1 MYLRIE
7 NLRKIFE
14 ENRGIEKIDFS
25 IEKGELISLLGP
37 SGCGKT
43 TLLNIIG
50 GFLKPD
56 NGKIYLEDR
65 DITDIPPEKRDIST
79 VFQSY
84 ALFPHMNVLENIK
97 YGLKYKKLTKKEQN
111 ELALEYLKI
120 VGLDGY
126 EKKSIQELSGGQQ
139 QRVALARALVLYP
152 KILLLDE
159 PFSNLDAKLKI
170 SMREELKE
178 LQKNLKI
185 SMIFVTHDQEE
196 ALSISDKVVVMNNG
210 RIEQIGT
217 PEEIYYSPINEYV
230 ANFIGKSNFILKDG
244 AKKLIRPE
252 NIKIEKNQKGNW
264 EVINKEFMG
273 AYTILKI
280 RNGIEELY
288 VNIQGEKGREY
299 KLGDLVEISYSF
311 NKKSYCKAKFTITFF
326 LFFRKKIHLSTSK

>member
-244 AKKLIRPE
+244 VKKLIRPE

-264 EVINKEFMG
+264 KVINKEFMG

-280 RNGIEELY
+280 RNGREELY

-299 KLGDLVEISYSF
+299 KLGDLVEISM
-311 NKKSYCKAKFTITFF
+311 
-326 LFFRKKIHLSTSK
+326 

>member
-139 QRVALARALVLYP
+139 QRVALTRALVLYP

-196 ALSISDKVVVMNNG
+196 ALSISDKVVIMNNG
-210 RIEQIGT
+210 KIEQIGT

-244 AKKLIRPE
+244 VKKLIRPE
-252 NIKIEKNQKGNW
+252 NIKIEKNQKGSW
-264 EVINKEFMG
+264 KIINKEFMG

-280 RNGIEELY
+280 KNETEELY
-288 VNIQGEKGREY
+288 VNIQGEEGREY
-299 KLGDLVEISYSF
+299 KLGDLVEISM
-311 NKKSYCKAKFTITFF
+311 
-326 LFFRKKIHLSTSK
+326 

>member
-7 NLRKIFE
+7 NLKKIFE

-210 RIEQIGT
+210 KIEQIGT

-244 AKKLIRPE
+244 VKKLIRPE
-252 NIKIEKNQKGNW
+252 NIKIEKNQKGSW
-264 EVINKEFMG
+264 KIINKEFMG

-280 RNGIEELY
+280 KNETEEIY
-288 VNIQGEKGREY
+288 VNIQGEEGREY
-299 KLGDLVEISYSF
+299 ILGDLVEIS
-311 NKKSYCKAKFTITFF
+311 I
-326 LFFRKKIHLSTSK
+326 

>member
-152 KILLLDE
+152 KVLLLDE

-210 RIEQIGT
+210 KIEQIGT

-252 NIKIEKNQKGNW
+252 NIKIEKNQKGSW

-273 AYTILKI
+273 AYTMLKI

-299 KLGDLVEISYSF
+299 KLGDLVEIS
-311 NKKSYCKAKFTITFF
+311 I
-326 LFFRKKIHLSTSK
+326 

>member
-7 NLRKIFE
+7 NLKKIFE

-210 RIEQIGT
+210 KIEQIGT

-244 AKKLIRPE
+244 VKKLIHPE
-252 NIKIEKNQKGNW
+252 NIKIEKNQKGSW
-264 EVINKEFMG
+264 KIINKEFMG

-280 RNGIEELY
+280 KNETEELY

-299 KLGDLVEISYSF
+299 ILGDLVEIS
-311 NKKSYCKAKFTITFF
+311 I
-326 LFFRKKIHLSTSK
+326 

>member
-7 NLRKIFE
+7 NLKKIFE

-210 RIEQIGT
+210 KIEQIGT

-244 AKKLIRPE
+244 VKKLIRPE
-252 NIKIEKNQKGNW
+252 NIKIEKNQKGSW
-264 EVINKEFMG
+264 KIINKEFMG

-280 RNGIEELY
+280 KNETEELY

-299 KLGDLVEISYSF
+299 ILGDLVEIS
-311 NKKSYCKAKFTITFF
+311 I
-326 LFFRKKIHLSTSK
+326 

>member
-7 NLRKIFE
+7 NLKKIFE

-97 YGLKYKKLTKKEQN
+97 YGLKYKKLTKEEQN

-244 AKKLIRPE
+244 VKKLIRPE
-252 NIKIEKNQKGNW
+252 NIKIEKNQKGSW
-264 EVINKEFMG
+264 KVINKEFMG

-299 KLGDLVEISYSF
+299 KLGDLVEIS
-311 NKKSYCKAKFTITFF
+311 I
-326 LFFRKKIHLSTSK
+326 

>member
-170 SMREELKE
+170 SMREELKK

-299 KLGDLVEISYSF
+299 KLGDLVEISM
-311 NKKSYCKAKFTITFF
+311 
-326 LFFRKKIHLSTSK
+326 

>member
-7 NLRKIFE
+7 NLKKIFE

-56 NGKIYLEDR
+56 NGKIYLENR

-244 AKKLIRPE
+244 VKKLIRPE

-280 RNGIEELY
+280 RNGREDLY

-299 KLGDLVEISYSF
+299 KLGDLVEIS
-311 NKKSYCKAKFTITFF
+311 I
-326 LFFRKKIHLSTSK
+326 

>member
-244 AKKLIRPE
+244 VKKLIRPE
-252 NIKIEKNQKGNW
+252 NIKIEKNQKGSW
-264 EVINKEFMG
+264 KIINKEFMG

-280 RNGIEELY
+280 KNETEELY

-299 KLGDLVEISYSF
+299 ILGDLVEIS
-311 NKKSYCKAKFTITFF
+311 I
-326 LFFRKKIHLSTSK
+326 

>member
-7 NLRKIFE
+7 NLKKIFE

-210 RIEQIGT
+210 KIEQIGT

-244 AKKLIRPE
+244 VKKLIRPE
-252 NIKIEKNQKGNW
+252 NIKIEKNQKGSW
-264 EVINKEFMG
+264 KVINKEFMG

-280 RNGIEELY
+280 KNETEELY

-299 KLGDLVEISYSF
+299 ILGDLVEIS
-311 NKKSYCKAKFTITFF
+311 I
-326 LFFRKKIHLSTSK
+326 

>member
-244 AKKLIRPE
+244 IKKLIRPE

-280 RNGIEELY
+280 RNGREELY

-299 KLGDLVEISYSF
+299 KLGDLVEIS
-311 NKKSYCKAKFTITFF
+311 I
-326 LFFRKKIHLSTSK
+326 

>member
-14 ENRGIEKIDFS
+14 ENRGIEKINFS

-152 KILLLDE
+152 KVLLLDE

-210 RIEQIGT
+210 KIEQIGT
-217 PEEIYYSPINEYV
+217 PEELFYS
-230 ANFIGKSNFILKDG
+230 
-244 AKKLIRPE
+244 
-252 NIKIEKNQKGNW
+252 
-264 EVINKEFMG
+264 
-273 AYTILKI
+273 
-280 RNGIEELY
+280 
-288 VNIQGEKGREY
+288 
-299 KLGDLVEISYSF
+299 ISYF
-311 NKKSYCKAKFTITFF
+311 
-326 LFFRKKIHLSTSK
+326 

>member
-84 ALFPHMNVLENIK
+84 ALFPHMNVIENIK

-152 KILLLDE
+152 KVLLLDE

-196 ALSISDKVVVMNNG
+196 ALSISDKIVVMNNG

-217 PEEIYYSPINEYV
+217 PEEIYYSPINDYV
-230 ANFIGKSNFILKDG
+230 ADFIGKSNFILKDG
-244 AKKLIRPE
+244 AKKMIRPE

-273 AYTILKI
+273 AYTMLKI
-280 RNGIEELY
+280 RNRREDLY

-299 KLGDLVEISYSF
+299 KLGDLVEISM
-311 NKKSYCKAKFTITFF
+311 
-326 LFFRKKIHLSTSK
+326 

>member
-7 NLRKIFE
+7 NLKKIFE

-152 KILLLDE
+152 KVLLLDE

-217 PEEIYYSPINEYV
+217 PEEIYYSPINDYV

-244 AKKLIRPE
+244 VKKLIRPE

-264 EVINKEFMG
+264 KVINKEFMG

-299 KLGDLVEISYSF
+299 KLGDLVEISM
-311 NKKSYCKAKFTITFF
+311 
-326 LFFRKKIHLSTSK
+326 

>member
-7 NLRKIFE
+7 NLKKIFE

-97 YGLKYKKLTKKEQN
+97 YGLKYKKFTKKEQN

-210 RIEQIGT
+210 KIEQIGT

-244 AKKLIRPE
+244 VKKLIRPE
-252 NIKIEKNQKGNW
+252 NIKIEKNQKGSW
-264 EVINKEFMG
+264 KIINKEFMG

-280 RNGIEELY
+280 KNETEEIY
-288 VNIQGEKGREY
+288 VNIQGEEGREY
-299 KLGDLVEISYSF
+299 ILGDLVEIS
-311 NKKSYCKAKFTITFF
+311 I
-326 LFFRKKIHLSTSK
+326 